1 MQFGIKVKGLDDI
14 MRSIDKLSKG
24 IDPQELARWAKTC
37 ETMAKK
43 LCNDKL
49 SDIILR
55 TRGKELDVSLKDR
68 RSADCLGR
76 AIENNLP
83 LMPLFIQGVFTKL
96 ASDLRQAKFNP

>member
-1 MQFGIKVKGLDDI
+1 MEFGIKVNGKDDI
-14 MRSIDKLSKG
+14 MKSLDKLSKG

-49 SDIILR
+49 HDITLR
-55 TRGKELDVSLKDR
+55 SQGKELDLSLKDKK
-68 RSADCLGR
+68 SAECLVK
-76 AIENNLP
+76 AIESNIP

-96 ASDLRQAKFNP
+96 ASDLRKSNFNP